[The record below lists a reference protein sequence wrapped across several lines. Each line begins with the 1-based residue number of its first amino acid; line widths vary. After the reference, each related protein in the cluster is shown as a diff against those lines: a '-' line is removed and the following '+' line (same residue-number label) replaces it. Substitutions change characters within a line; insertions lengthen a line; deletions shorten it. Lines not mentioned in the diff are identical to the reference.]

1 MTNIF
6 QLGGNHHLDN
16 YMAIYYMSNWGYT
29 KLIGVETPFIT
40 GGGPHSKDLMQPRRF
55 LADRN
60 MAKGKKATVSFFKDV
75 LPREKKNS
83 SRGHSLVLLGFISLA
98 KSMELIRARSTM
110 NECISMDLVFDP
122 WTLK

>member
-1 MTNIF
+1 
-6 QLGGNHHLDN
+6 
-16 YMAIYYMSNWGYT
+16 MAIYYMSNWGYT

-75 LPREKKNS
+75 LPREKKKQLA
-83 SRGHSLVLLGFISLA
+83 GTLVGFVGVYFFGKIDGIDKGQVYHEWMHQHGLG
-98 KSMELIRARSTM
+98 IRP
-110 NECISMDLVFDP
+110 LDP
-122 WTLK
+122 